1 MLLDHSHSRPEKTH
15 GRPERSAFGA
25 VLSED
30 DFRRLSGFIHSTC
43 GIKMPPVKKT
53 MLEGRLRKRLHHLG
67 MESFHTYCDYLFS
80 PEGTESE
87 CLHMIDMVT
96 TNKTDFFREPAH
108 FDCLLQRVLP
118 GWLRQQGAGSS
129 PPLNVWSA
137 GCSTGEEAYTLAMVL
152 SSFKEEYPGFRFS
165 ILATDIST
173 RVLEK
178 GKRGIYEEE
187 RAEPIPAAFRKK
199 YLMRSKDRAKGLVR
213 IVPELRSLV
222 DFRRLNFM
230 EDKFG
235 ISDSMAIIF
244 CRNVMIYFDRATQ
257 EEVLKRFCRHLIP
270 GGYLFTGHS
279 ETLQNLDVPLTP
291 IAATVYR
298 RM

>member
-1 MLLDHSHSRPEKTH
+1 MIEIKKFT
-15 GRPERSAFGA
+15 
-25 VLSED
+25 LSDEE
-30 DFRRLSGFIHSTC
+30 FNKLRRLVFDAA
-43 GIKMPPVKKT
+43 GISLSDAKRELVISRFSR
-53 MLEGRLRKRLHHLG
+53 RLRALNLSTFG
-67 MESFHTYCDYLFS
+67 EYYNFVIS
-80 PEGTESE
+80 PDGQSE
-87 CLHMIDMVT
+87 MQNFVNSIT

-118 GWLRQQGAGSS
+118 DWIRQQASGPCAV
-129 PPLNVWSA
+129 LNVWSA
-137 GCSTGEEAYTLAMVL
+137 GCSTGEEAYSLAMIL
-152 SSFKEEYPGFRFS
+152 SRFKEEYLGFRFS

-178 GKRGIYEEE
+178 GRRGIYEEE
-187 RAEPIPAAFRKK
+187 RAEPIPTMLRKK
-199 YLMRSKDRAKGLVR
+199 YLMRSKDRTKGLVR
-213 IVPELRSLV
+213 IVPEIRSLV
-222 DFRRLNFM
+222 EFKRLNFM
-230 EDKFG
+230 DDEFA
-235 ISDSMAIIF
+235 INEPMAIIF

-298 RM
+298 RL